1 MEDINELKFS
11 LTLKNYHEFHLEVES
26 KVCFIF
32 QLFNK
37 CFDSCDPMDNLTLNR
52 LITVSSEL
60 MLIDDPL
67 IVNNVS
73 DEKQRLEIKQRLTN
87 ERDVLR
93 STLEQLK
100 QIGTKKAV
108 SNFDVYDEKMN
119 ALKIIFNIK

>member
-1 MEDINELKFS
+1 MEDIKELLFN
-11 LTLKNYHEFHLEVES
+11 LTLKDYHEFHLEVES
-26 KVCFIF
+26 KICFVF

-37 CFDSCDPMDNLTLNR
+37 CFDSCDPMDNLNLNR

-108 SNFDVYDEKMN
+108 SNFDIYDEKMN